1 MRLVYKPTIFCVGA
15 KTWVYLIIIG
25 STITMIH
32 VVVALISS
40 IILQHWRK
48 PQGCNAQLVEVIQVL
63 PNAFEVASVP
73 QTGLRAVYPIGI
85 KPRKWVLFGSTCRK
99 AVGHKHVK
107 HVGIGKSHAFFTFLI
122 ARFKLVGYRRFLL
135 SLGKHQGHFAR
146 LGFADVEVNQ

>member
-40 IILQHWRK
+40 IILQHRRK

-63 PNAFEVASVP
+63 PNAFQVASVP
-73 QTGLRAVYPIGI
+73 QTGLRAVHPIGI
-85 KPRKWVLFGSTCRK
+85 KPRKWVLFGSACCK

-107 HVGIGKSHAFFTFLI
+107 HVGIGKSQAFFTSLL

-146 LGFADVEVNQ
+146 LGFADV